1 MNKLDNI
8 LTLIAQKH
16 LDIET
21 LETRNRDALD
31 FHYLPVWYVKAALQA
46 AFEAGQQ
53 AANTH
58 HQQA

>member
-1 MNKLDNI
+1 MDQLNDI

-21 LETRNRDALD
+21 LETRNRDVLD
-31 FHYLPVWYVKAALQA
+31 FHYLPVWYIKAALLA

-53 AANTH
+53 ANTH
-58 HQQA
+58 HQQS

>member
-1 MNKLDNI
+1 MDQLDTI

-31 FHYLPVWYVKAALQA
+31 FHYLPVWYIKAALQA
-46 AFEAGQQ
+46 AFEAGQ
-53 AANTH
+53 ATNTPPK
-58 HQQA
+58 QS

>member
-31 FHYLPVWYVKAALQA
+31 FHYLPVWYIKAALQA
-46 AFEAGQQ
+46 AFDAGQQ
-53 AANTH
+53 AASTH
-58 HQQA
+58 PKQP

>member
-1 MNKLDNI
+1 MYKLDNI
-8 LTLIAQKH
+8 LTSIAQKH

-31 FHYLPVWYVKAALQA
+31 FHYLPVWYIKVALQA

-53 AANTH
+53 ANTH
-58 HQQA
+58 HQQS

>member
-1 MNKLDNI
+1 MDQLDNI

-31 FHYLPVWYVKAALQA
+31 FHCLPVWYIKAAILA

-53 AANTH
+53 ANTH
-58 HQQA
+58 HQQS